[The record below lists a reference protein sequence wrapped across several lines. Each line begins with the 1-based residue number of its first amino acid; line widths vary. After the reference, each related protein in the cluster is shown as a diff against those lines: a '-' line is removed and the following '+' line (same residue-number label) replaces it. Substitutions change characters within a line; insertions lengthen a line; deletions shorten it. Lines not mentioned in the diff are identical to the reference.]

1 MVIDINKVRQKQR
14 NARPEARAARL
25 KWQQENSEAYR
36 QSISQWHK
44 KNKDKIKAAKLAW
57 QKRNPE
63 KHRESANK
71 AARVRRKNNENTR
84 ISLQLRER
92 TGKAAA
98 NGQRAG
104 SGVRDLGCSV
114 DQFWIWIES
123 QFQKGMARNG
133 GDVPFELDHVYPL
146 TAANL
151 KDRVEFLAAANWRN
165 YQPLTPDQNRLK
177 GDTVTD
183 AARERFEVLANFLEV
198 M

>member
-1 MVIDINKVRQKQR
+1 VVIDINKLRQQQR

-25 KWQQENSEAYR
+25 KWQQENPDKYR
-36 QSISQWHK
+36 ASVSTWAK
-44 KNKDKIKAAKLAW
+44 SNKDKIKAAKLAW

-63 KHRESANK
+63 KHRESANRS
-71 AARVRRKNNENTR
+71 ARARRKNNQNSR

-114 DQFWIWIES
+114 EQFWVWIES
-123 QFQKGMARNG
+123 QFQKGMSRDG

-146 TAANL
+146 AAANL
-151 KDRVEFLAAANWRN
+151 EDRVEFRAAANWRN
-165 YQPLTPDQNRLK
+165 YQPLTPDENRLK
-177 GDTVTD
+177 GDKVTD

-198 M
+198 L